1 MLPIIAIPGWALLGA
16 GLSHALRPTVVR
28 SLSKASP
35 AATPPPV
42 GILEGL
48 TALLF
53 AALAY
58 RLGARSELLAFS
70 ALVTTCVPLA
80 AIDLIARRLPNVL
93 IGTTYLTVLP
103 LLSVTTAINHDADHL
118 LRAVLSM
125 TAALA
130 AHGMLY
136 AAGGIAGGDLK
147 LVGVLGAALGWISWT
162 ATWTGLTAGWLIAGL
177 IVFISRF
184 LPRKK
189 LRPDVPLGPFL
200 ITGTLMTLLALPP
213 PGS

>member
-1 MLPIIAIPGWALLGA
+1 MPPLIAIPGWALFGA
-16 GLSHALRPTVVR
+16 SLSCALRPVLVR

-35 AATPPPV
+35 DTTPPPPGV
-42 GILEGL
+42 LEGL

-58 RLGARSELLAFS
+58 RVGPHVELLAFS

-80 AIDLIARRLPNVL
+80 ATDLIARRLPNVL
-93 IGTTYLTVLP
+93 IGTAYISVLP
-103 LLSVTTAINHDADHL
+103 LLGVAAAINHDADHL
-118 LRAVLSM
+118 VRATLSM

-162 ATWTGLTAGWLIAGL
+162 ATWTGLTAGWLTAGL
-177 IVFISRF
+177 VVFISKL

-189 LRPDVPLGPFL
+189 QHPEVPLGPFL
-200 ITGTLMTLLALPP
+200 ITGTLVTLLVSP
-213 PGS
+213 